1 MRRTAPD
8 GRSEPRRYHE
18 GVPGFTIRLFGD
30 PVLRQRTD
38 DVTDIDG
45 ALKQLADDM
54 LETMYAAPGVGLAAP
69 QVGIQ
74 KRMFVYDAGEG
85 PAVVINPRISESSGE
100 WTFEEGCLSVP
111 GLSWPIV
118 RPRNILL
125 EGLDIDGNAI
135 AVEAEEYLARVYQH
149 EVDHLDGVLLIE
161 RLDPD
166 QRKQAMR
173 TLRQMTFD
181 RGGAFVPSGNG
192 GGRAPADGAGNPV
205 GRPDDGGAQPDRNP
219 HL

>member
-1 MRRTAPD
+1 MTVRL
-8 GRSEPRRYHE
+8 EPCP
-18 GVPGFTIRLFGD
+18 VSAIRLFGD
-30 PVLRQRTD
+30 PVLRERAN
-38 DVTDIDG
+38 DVTEID
-45 ALKQLADDM
+45 ASLKQLADDM

-74 KRMFVYDAGEG
+74 KRMFVYDAGDG
-85 PAVVINPRISESSGE
+85 PAVVVNPRISESSGE
-100 WTFEEGCLSVP
+100 WTYEEGCLSVP

-118 RPRNILL
+118 RPRDILL
-125 EGLDIDGNAI
+125 EGLDLDGNEI
-135 AVEAEEYLARVYQH
+135 SVEAEEYLARVYQH

-181 RGGAFVPSGNG
+181 PSAVSANNGNG
-192 GGRAPADGAGNPV
+192 NSGSESGRSTEDG
-205 GRPDDGGAQPDRNP
+205 DGVPR
-219 HL
+219 L